1 MFCKYLKLINGENL
15 IVTTDDDCKTFKGK
29 EFLNCVDPVQVGTI
43 KFPRGSMVIESYV
56 LQPWIKMSADDVV
69 QIPVKSIVVAVDVQ
83 DMAFKQ
89 YKKFVEEYAN
99 LDTEL
104 QEALDYE
111 DQQDFE
117 DFIDSVLGSDNE
129 EEDDDRT
136 GRADRT
142 LH

>member
-56 LQPWIKMSADDVV
+56 LQPWIKMSVDDVV

-136 GRADRT
+136 GRADRI

>member
-56 LQPWIKMSADDVV
+56 LQPWIKMSVDDVV
-69 QIPVKSIVVAVDVQ
+69 QIPVRSIVVAVDVQ

>member
-56 LQPWIKMSADDVV
+56 LQPWIKMSVDDVV
-69 QIPVKSIVVAVDVQ
+69 QIPVNSIVVAVDVQ

>member
-56 LQPWIKMSADDVV
+56 LQPWIKMSVDDVV

>member
-15 IVTTDDDCKTFKGK
+15 IVTTDDDCQTFKGK

-56 LQPWIKMSADDVV
+56 LQPWIKMSIDDVV
-69 QIPVKSIVVAVDVQ
+69 QIPVSSIVVAVDVQ
-83 DMAFKQ
+83 ELAFKQ

-104 QEALDYE
+104 LDASEFSE
-111 DQQDFE
+111 DEDFQDFL
-117 DFIDSVLGSDNE
+117 DTVLGSDNE
-129 EEDDDRT
+129 EDEDDRI

-142 LH
+142 YH

>member
-43 KFPRGSMVIESYV
+43 KFPRDSMVIESYV
-56 LQPWIKMSADDVV
+56 LQPWIKMSVDDVV
-69 QIPVKSIVVAVDVQ
+69 QIPVRSIVVAVDVQ

-136 GRADRT
+136 GRADRI

>member
-56 LQPWIKMSADDVV
+56 LQPWIKMSVDDVV
-69 QIPVKSIVVAVDVQ
+69 QIPVRSIVVAVDVQ

-136 GRADRT
+136 GRADRI

>member
-29 EFLNCVDPVQVGTI
+29 EFLNCIDPVQVGTI

-56 LQPWIKMSADDVV
+56 LQPWIKMSVDDVV

-136 GRADRT
+136 GRDDRT